1 MSIASYI
8 RTIPDYPHQGILFR
22 DITTLLL
29 NPDGLRQAIDALVSH
44 YAGARVDKIAAIEA
58 RGFLVGAPLAYLMKV
73 GFIPL
78 RKKGKLPADTIEEE
92 YQLEYGSSWIEM
104 HKDAVAPGE
113 RVLLVDDLLA
123 TGGTA
128 EAAMRLI
135 VRSGGIIH
143 GAAFLVDL
151 PELGGGDALRK
162 AGYDVFTVCEFEGK

>member
-8 RTIPDYPHQGILFR
+8 RTIPDYPHPGILFR
-22 DITTLLL
+22 DITTLFL
-29 NPDGLRQAIDALVSH
+29 NPHGLRQAIDALAAH
-44 YAGARVDKIAAIEA
+44 YAGAPVDKIAAIEA
-58 RGFLVGAPLAYLMKV
+58 RGFLVGAPLAYLLNV

-92 YQLEYGSSWIEM
+92 YQLEYGKSLIEM
-104 HKDAVAPGE
+104 HKDAITPGE
-113 RVLLVDDLLA
+113 RILLVDDLLA

-135 VRSGGIIH
+135 ARCGGLVH

-151 PELGGGDALRK
+151 PELGGAAALRK
-162 AGYDVFTVCEFEGK
+162 AGHDVFTVCEFEGK